1 MSYKI
6 TCPIHG
12 YWDTVLDIVAI
23 NCNNKCPLCGSELI
37 IEEI

>member
-12 YWDTVLDIVAI
+12 YWYTIFDIASI
-23 NCNNKCPLCGSELI
+23 NCNNKCPLCDSELI
-37 IEEI
+37 FEEI